1 MSERLNP
8 DAHRDV
14 MLIQFAKWPEVGE
27 VKTRLIPALG
37 AAGAMKAHMQL
48 TTTVLTHLAAT
59 ELSMQFWWDRAV
71 SQVPEPATHL
81 VAALGQ
87 RAIVQK
93 TQTGGDLGARMLDA
107 ITGNLRRYGK
117 VIIVG
122 SDCPSVEPAYVF
134 AASEA
139 LDHSDVVIGPSN
151 DGGYV
156 LLGARRVTAGMLAG
170 IAWGSAQVMA
180 QTCDRLEAEGL
191 SVSLLEP
198 RWDVDDI
205 EDWERF
211 MTQAS
216 SSESDA

>member
-1 MSERLNP
+1 MSERPNP
-8 DAHRDV
+8 EAHRDV
-14 MLIQFAKWPEVGE
+14 MLIQFAKWPEVGR

-37 AAGAMKAHMQL
+37 EDGAMKAHMQL

-59 ELSMQFWWDRAV
+59 ELSMQFWWDRVLPA
-71 SQVPEPATHL
+71 VPEAASHL

-93 TQTGGDLGARMLDA
+93 TQQGEDLGARMLDA
-107 ITGNLRRYGK
+107 IKGNLHRYRK

-122 SDCPSVEPAYVF
+122 SDCPSVEPEYVF
-134 AASEA
+134 EASKA

-170 IAWGSAQVMA
+170 IAWGSPQVMA
-180 QTCDRLEAEGL
+180 QTCERLQAEGL
-191 SVSLLEP
+191 SVSFLEP
-198 RWDVDDI
+198 RWDVDEI

-211 MTQAS
+211 MTMAS
-216 SSESDA
+216 SSDS